1 MIRSLPESAAHDAL
15 RGYVALAYTESL
27 GSGAATDEFLH
38 RWFRLHPGIAFKAR
52 AFVASAVYALLRA
65 RMATCCLM
73 AWADREPPPADAE
86 VPIADPRHEG
96 AAALLRWLMVDC
108 GAPAEKAY
116 ALAIQA
122 FLSVRQAGHSDAV
135 PADLPVFLLAFANRV
150 RNDQDLRRLPPFLLR
165 VATASVTPEYLRR
178 QEGLLGEE
186 AAFELA
192 LSLRVPA
199 PLCLRI
205 NRTHADREAIL
216 RTPGAKVFLAQRA
229 RWSPDGLVLGVKK
242 RLSEWEGLKP
252 GDFEIQDEGSQLI
265 SCAVAPER
273 GGRVLDA
280 CAGEGGK
287 TIALADLMGGSG
299 AVIAHDLDAG
309 RMAGLAG
316 RAERARL
323 SNVQVIAPGTAAAHG
338 PYDAVLIDA
347 PCLGLGRARRDPA
360 VMWRGGSI
368 ADRLPAM
375 TAAQGDCVREYARLV
390 RPGGVLVYATCSTE
404 PEETTG
410 ILAGLG
416 DDFAGEALPGPFDQT
431 GFPRAASNEQHR
443 CVLLPSTHGTDGFF
457 VARFRRLRD

>member
-1 MIRSLPESAAHDAL
+1 
-15 RGYVALAYTESL
+15 
-27 GSGAATDEFLH
+27 
-38 RWFRLHPGIAFKAR
+38 
-52 AFVASAVYALLRA
+52 
-65 RMATCCLM
+65 MATLCLL
-73 AWADREPPPADAE
+73 AWADREAITADTP
-86 VPIADPRHEG
+86 VPMPEPRHEG

-108 GAPAEKAY
+108 GAPSEKAY
-116 ALAIQA
+116 ALTIQA
-122 FLSVRQAGHSDAV
+122 FLTMRQAGHSDTV

-150 RNDQDLRRLPPFLLR
+150 RGDVELRRLPPFLLR

-178 QEGLLGEE
+178 QELLLGGE

-192 LSLRVPA
+192 LSLRLPA

-216 RTPGAKVFLAQRA
+216 RTPGAAVFLAQRA

-242 RLSEWEGLKP
+242 RLSEWDGLKP

-273 GGRVLDA
+273 GWRVLDA

-299 AVIAHDLDAG
+299 VVIAHDADAS
-309 RMAGLAG
+309 RMDGLAG

-323 SNVQVIAPGTAAAHG
+323 SNVQVVAPGSTAAHG
-338 PYDAVLIDA
+338 PFDAVLIDA

-368 ADRLPAM
+368 ADRLPEM
-375 TAAQGDCVREYARLV
+375 MAAQRDCVRVYAPLV

-404 PEETTG
+404 PEETTA
-410 ILAGLG
+410 ILAELSS
-416 DDFAGEALPGPFDQT
+416 DFEAEALPAPFDQT
-431 GFPRAASNEQHR
+431 GFPRSTSNQEHL

-457 VARFRRLRD
+457 VARFRRRI